1 MRSCGAVPLR
11 TSVVAILILA
21 IVATTQGQDSSPA
34 TPLTLVSR
42 DGRRTV
48 PTSLQAGREVVA
60 LDDVANLFQVSV
72 KEDALA
78 GGVTVSYRGRT
89 IVASANRPMASVEGR
104 VVSLPSPVVRA
115 GRRWLVPIEF
125 LSVALASIYDQRIE
139 LRRTSRLLIVGDV
152 RLPRV
157 TALVESP
164 GPPTRA
170 SIDIAPSTAVAVNAE
185 PGRLTVRIDADG
197 LDFTPANAG
206 GLIDRIRPGDQPN
219 TIVVTLTDAAGTA
232 RSTVTTENNV
242 ARVLIEVP
250 AGAASEARAP
260 SPEVRPPTPESPTAV
275 PDPRAALAAIRTW
288 QTIVI
293 DPGHGGDDVG
303 VRGAKGAEEKQLT
316 LDIARRLRTMVE
328 NRLGLRVIL
337 TRDDDRAI
345 ALDQRAAVAN
355 NGKANL
361 LISLHVNGALVP
373 EQAGAEIFH
382 LQLDRESAEVVRVA
396 TAEGTA
402 LPTLGGGT
410 RRLDLIPW
418 DLAQARH
425 LDESSVLA
433 SVLQEELQRQIPMST
448 SPVRQAPMR
457 LLAAANMPAALIEVA
472 YLTNPEQEAR
482 LNSDDFKTVVAQ
494 AVFSAIVRFRA
505 WSEES
510 QTP

>member
-1 MRSCGAVPLR
+1 MPVR
-11 TSVVAILILA
+11 TSLVALLLLA
-21 IVATTQGQDSSPA
+21 LVATSYGQDSTPA

-42 DGRRTV
+42 DRRTTV
-48 PTSLQAGREVVA
+48 PTTLQNGREVVA

-72 KEDALA
+72 KDDTLA

-89 IVASANRPMASVEGR
+89 IVVSANRPMASVEGR
-104 VVSLPSPVVRA
+104 VVSLPSPVIRA

-139 LRRTSRLLIVGDV
+139 LRRASRLLVVGDV

-157 TALVESP
+157 IATIDSP

-170 SIDIAPSTAVAVNAE
+170 SIEIAPATAVAVSTE
-185 PGRLTVRIDADG
+185 PGRMLVRIDADG
-197 LDFTPANAG
+197 LDLTPAASS

-219 TIVVTLTDAAGTA
+219 VVVVALTEAAGTA
-232 RSTVTTENNV
+232 RATVQTANNI
-242 ARVLIEVP
+242 ARVLIEVS
-250 AGAASEARAP
+250 ATATSESRT
-260 SPEVRPPTPESPTAV
+260 PTPDPKAANPEAPVAT
-275 PDPRAALAAIRTW
+275 PDPRAALAATRTW

-303 VRGAKGAEEKQLT
+303 VRSAKGIEEKQLT
-316 LDIARRLRTMVE
+316 LDIARRLRAMVE

-345 ALDQRAAVAN
+345 GLDDRAAVAN

-361 LISLHVNGALVP
+361 LISLHVNGARAP
-373 EQAGAEIFH
+373 DQSGAEVFH
-382 LQLDRESAEVVRVA
+382 LQLDRESEEVIRAA
-396 TAEGTA
+396 TAEGAA
-402 LPTLGGGT
+402 LPALDGGT

-433 SVLQEELQRQIPMST
+433 SVLQEELQRQVPMSGH
-448 SPVRQAPMR
+448 PVRQAPMR
-457 LLAAANMPAALIEVA
+457 LLAAANMPAALVEVA

-482 LNSDDFKTVVAQ
+482 LNTDDFKTTVAQ

-510 QTP
+510 PTP